1 MDSTHNTF
9 ETKNYQSLAF
19 AGLLKRGVLPYR
31 TTGGGMGV
39 STVMGRRL
47 ELRIVPP
54 SDDSTGGECHFSVPD
69 FQPRPE
75 LFFLCV
81 EEPDEGEPCFWVFP
95 SISFFVY
102 AEPDE
107 ERQLVRLSLDAV
119 RPDSFADSL
128 REYVSFF
135 RERWDPIVQFD
146 HLQPYMPPL
155 NAPGF
160 QRAWEDF
167 EDILML
173 MELSE
178 SRDRASEERIPFDP
192 SRAAPVDGQRSV
204 VLTPE
209 AQEDLDSIPADDRD
223 AVLEAIRSLADD
235 PTPSRLDPPGGKPRK
250 LPRPPNPLNYSQ

>member
-1 MDSTHNTF
+1 MTSGTSDNTF
-9 ETKNYQSLAF
+9 ETKKYESLAF
-19 AGLLKRGVLPYR
+19 AELLKRGVLPYR
-31 TTGGGMGV
+31 NTGGGIGV

-47 ELRIVPP
+47 ELRTVPP
-54 SDDSTGGECHFSVPD
+54 SEDSVDGECHFSVPD

-81 EEPDEGEPCFWVFP
+81 EDQDADSPVFWVFP

-107 ERQLVRLSLDAV
+107 EQQVVRLSLDAV

-135 RERWDPIVQFD
+135 RDRWEPIVQFD

-155 NAPGF
+155 NAPDF

-173 MELSE
+173 MEFSE
-178 SRDRASEERIPFDP
+178 SRDRASEERIPLEP
-192 SRAAPVDGQRSV
+192 QEPGSPGGQRRIAF
-204 VLTPE
+204 TPAARE
-209 AQEDLDSIPADDRD
+209 ELESIPADDRD
-223 AVLEAIRSLADD
+223 AVSDAIRSLADD
-235 PTPSRLDPPGGKPRK
+235 PTPSGSLRLEGSPG
-250 LPRPPNPLNYSQ
+250 NYRVRRIP